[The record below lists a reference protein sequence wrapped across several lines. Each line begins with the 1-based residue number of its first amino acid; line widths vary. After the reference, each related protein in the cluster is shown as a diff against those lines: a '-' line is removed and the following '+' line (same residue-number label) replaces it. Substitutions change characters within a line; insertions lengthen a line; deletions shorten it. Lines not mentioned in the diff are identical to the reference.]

1 MKVFKNFAKALLFFL
16 LFACNT
22 NEDQVDGM
30 VKINY
35 NVIHQEIDGFG
46 GSNAWTGLPQNST
59 TANEV
64 VKLLFS
70 KTEGA
75 GFSVL
80 RNRIPFRERL
90 AGDDNPGV
98 NDNFVTL
105 KSDNTY
111 DFTDSGDVKTFNLN
125 WSNWDLAGTRAL
137 ISRIKSLGTDGPEN
151 LVVMSTPWT
160 TPNNRVTQWKED
172 VTGAGEKSYEINWK
186 TPDVWGHL
194 KKDKYN
200 DYADL
205 LADYVK
211 NFEARMGAPL
221 AILSIQN
228 EPNYKTNYESTY
240 WNGTDIRDFLKVIAD
255 RFPLKGINPETDIGI
270 MIPEYENFDINFNE
284 MIKPSLDDQKS
295 NSVISYIALHQY
307 NGAYDSSG
315 KAGAKSFPQII
326 SSGKRFWQTEVSG
339 SGPNMPA
346 GTGIDNALFY
356 AKMIHFD
363 MTLSQI
369 NAFLFW
375 WLWTNDSNTDFTGAL
390 IKADGSKV
398 TASDRLY
405 AMGQYSRFIRPGWNR
420 IEADSSPS
428 PEIYVSAYANTKTG
442 EIAVVAINS
451 GSSNAEITLNLEGA
465 VFSSLD
471 TWRTSENEKLA
482 LKGNASF
489 EENIAVVKLPQKSIS
504 TFYGTVRG
512 NITPADFCR

>member
-1 MKVFKNFAKALLFFL
+1 MKTFKTFSLLSLVFL
-16 LFACNT
+16 LFVCSTKENS
-22 NEDQVDGM
+22 NINDDQVAAM
-30 VKINY
+30 VNINY

-46 GSNAWTGLPQNST
+46 GSNAWTGLPQNSAA
-59 TANEV
+59 ANEV
-64 VKLLFS
+64 VKLLYS

-75 GFSVL
+75 GFSIL

-90 AGDDNPGV
+90 AGDNNPEF
-98 NDNFVTL
+98 NDDFVTL

-111 DFTDSGDVKTFNLN
+111 NFTDNGGVKTFKLN
-125 WSNWDLAGTRAL
+125 WNSWDLAGTKAL
-137 ISRIKSLGTDGPEN
+137 ISKIKSLGKNGPEN
-151 LVVMSTPWT
+151 LVVMSSPWT

-172 VTGAGEKSYEINWK
+172 VTDAGAKNYAINWK
-186 TPDVWGHL
+186 TPDVWGRL
-194 KKDKYN
+194 KKDKYG

-211 NFEARMGAPL
+211 NFETKMGAPL

-228 EPNYKTNYESTY
+228 EPNWKTNYESTY
-240 WNGTDIRDFLKVIAD
+240 WNGTDIRDFLKTITD
-255 RFPLKGINPETDIGI
+255 RFPLKGINPQTDIGI
-270 MIPEYENFDINFNE
+270 MIPEYENFDIDFNE
-284 MIKPSLDDQKS
+284 MIKPSLDDPKS

-356 AKMIHFD
+356 AKMIHYD
-363 MTLSQI
+363 MTLTQI

-375 WLWTNDSNTDFTGAL
+375 WLWTNDGNNDFTGVL
-390 IKADGSKV
+390 IKVDGSKV
-398 TASDRLY
+398 TASTRLY

-442 EIAVVAINS
+442 EIAIVAINS
-451 GSSNAEITLNLEGA
+451 GNSNAEITFNLEGA

-471 TWRTSENEKLA
+471 TWRTSENEKIA
-482 LKGNASF
+482 SIGKASF
-489 EENIAVVKLPQKSIS
+489 ENNKSTANLPKKSIS
-504 TFYGTVRG
+504 TFYGNVEQ
-512 NITPADFCR
+512 